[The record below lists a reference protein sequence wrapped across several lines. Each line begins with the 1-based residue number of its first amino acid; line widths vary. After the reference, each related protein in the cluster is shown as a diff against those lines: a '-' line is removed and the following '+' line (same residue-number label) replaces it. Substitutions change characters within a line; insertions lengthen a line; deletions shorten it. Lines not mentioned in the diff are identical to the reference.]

1 MQARLHLLALLLLV
15 LGTGC
20 ASSQPQC
27 SEYRQ
32 ILSSSRGEMIA
43 GNRLQ
48 IAGSEV
54 EIIALEVSEEG
65 ALLSKRLKTLCE
77 LIWAERISYPS
88 YRIDVE
94 QAYDDYERTRLRNV
108 LR

>member
-1 MQARLHLLALLLLV
+1 MQARLHLLTLLLLA
-15 LGTGC
+15 TCGC
-20 ASSQPQC
+20 ASSQPKC

-43 GNRLQ
+43 GTHLQ
-48 IAGSEV
+48 IAGSEA
-54 EIIALEVSEEG
+54 EIIALEVSEEA

-77 LIWAERISYPS
+77 LIWAERIPYHS

-94 QAYDDYERTRLRNV
+94 QAYEDYERTRLRSV